1 MSVLKANSSDILK
14 HSKLSKK
21 EEVNSYLRKKK
32 KKNCSWES
40 DLRVPYNLKK
50 KSLCLDCLFIVTSVV
65 WYWCF
70 ERPKQL
76 NKHITSIM
84 SNRHICSS
92 MSNWNIFQGVIDP
105 SSMRNCILPNSMSN
119 RHMLNTMSNWNMA
132 QWVTKTLLNEQQGN
146 YCEHF
151 PFESQVW

>member
-32 KKNCSWES
+32 KLL
-40 DLRVPYNLKK
+40 LRVWLESAIQSEK

-146 YCEHF
+146 YWEHF

>member
-50 KSLCLDCLFIVTSVV
+50 KKACALTAFSLSLVLFDTDVL
-65 WYWCF
+65 
-70 ERPKQL
+70 R
-76 NKHITSIM
+76 
-84 SNRHICSS
+84 
-92 MSNWNIFQGVIDP
+92 D
-105 SSMRNCILPNSMSN
+105 PNSSI
-119 RHMLNTMSNWNMA
+119 SI
-132 QWVTKTLLNEQQGN
+132 
-146 YCEHF
+146 
-151 PFESQVW
+151 